1 MELLPYYSEDDMNKI
16 IKNTR
21 QGFMEEILEELDE
34 CYPPENQKIPK
45 CDFKKILSNI
55 IKKKEISFESPE
67 SVEKDLEAIYDKKYK
82 NEIDKNW
89 KIIVRIYNSSKTM
102 EPDDIAK
109 KIVET
114 LGYEQTVET
123 FSVIV
128 SIKIHDDRIYEDNR
142 NWINSVYFASKAYDS
157 GATTWSRENP
167 VIYAGLDDIHT
178 EYINQILTA
187 LRKMEK

>member
-1 MELLPYYSEDDMNKI
+1 MELLPYYSKDDLNNI

-21 QGFMEEILEELDE
+21 KAFAEEIFEELNQY
-34 CYPPENQKIPK
+34 YPPENQKIPK
-45 CDFKKILSNI
+45 CDFKKILSDI
-55 IKKKEISFESPE
+55 IKKQENSFEGPE
-67 SVEKDLEAIYDKKYK
+67 SIEKDLEAIYDKKYK
-82 NEIDKNW
+82 NEIAKNW

>member
-55 IKKKEISFESPE
+55 IKKKEIFFESPE

-82 NEIDKNW
+82 NEIAKNW

-102 EPDDIAK
+102 APDDIAK

>member
-55 IKKKEISFESPE
+55 IKKKKISFESPE

-82 NEIDKNW
+82 NEIAKNW

>member
-1 MELLPYYSEDDMNKI
+1 MELLPYYSKGDLNEI

-21 QGFMEEILEELDE
+21 KAFMEEIFEELDQY
-34 CYPPENQKIPK
+34 YPPENQKISK
-45 CDFKKILSNI
+45 CDFKKILSDI
-55 IKKKEISFESPE
+55 IKKQENSFEGPE
-67 SVEKDLEAIYDKKYK
+67 SIEKDLEAIYNKKYK
-82 NEIDKNW
+82 NEIAKNW
-89 KIIVRIYNSSKTM
+89 KVIVRIYNSSKTM

>member
-1 MELLPYYSEDDMNKI
+1 M
-16 IKNTR
+16 
-21 QGFMEEILEELDE
+21 
-34 CYPPENQKIPK
+34 
-45 CDFKKILSNI
+45 
-55 IKKKEISFESPE
+55 
-67 SVEKDLEAIYDKKYK
+67 EAIYDKKYK
-82 NEIDKNW
+82 NEIAKNW

-187 LRKMEK
+187 LRKMENKHCSYKTACPELVLACPGYFGGGGIGTIYIPIKYCPECGRKLGKDENCDE